1 MIGAVKSRPSRLRL
15 FSWLVNAATLILWSG
30 CSLLQPLQEF
40 SLGELGHFE
49 YRRSESARAG
59 MVVGVPHGR
68 GEPGAV
74 DYGEW
79 ISQAIGCGLV
89 IGYDFGAKRVPVAQ
103 PLVHQSPISW
113 SAGPSARRGSV
124 YPEFKKLLQATVAG
138 PIQFYVGVRVA
149 EGAGAGSRIDV
160 ASAGFSFEQLLA
172 LKAAYGRLR
181 DGSVGAS
188 PALAKV
194 EMAIYPLEDISWKH
208 YGVRNHGV
216 LLLAQRGLVLR
227 LPKTLADV
235 AQFSAYREVLAGWV
249 KKALVISENSEHQR
263 LPAFTFQQ
271 SALGRIDSIGAR
283 KPSRGVVLGAP
294 HGSFDWFT
302 GEVVEELSYRTGLPA
317 AIARGFTPTEANGWR
332 INVNRPTERRY
343 PTDGVGRRSE
353 RAQAAFSDYA
363 QTLATLAGGP
373 LELYIEMHQ
382 SGPLSHID
390 VATVGITSE
399 AARFIK
405 NAYRDIRDAVL
416 AAHPQVGKVELLI
429 EPLDSIEIGAWAAK
443 DQGVLKLA
451 KTALHFELPA
461 YRVLQD
467 DRTRRVY
474 TQIFAELVGRIV
486 KQHSANGVRS

>member
-1 MIGAVKSRPSRLRL
+1 MQSAAEDSLAQLLAPAAFVCRCFLAAAL
-15 FSWLVNAATLILWSG
+15 WLCSG
-30 CSLLQPLQEF
+30 CNTLPLQQF

-49 YRRSESARAG
+49 YRRSESARASI
-59 MVVGVPHGR
+59 VVGVPHGR

-79 ISQAIGCGLV
+79 ISQAIGAGLV

-113 SAGPSARRGSV
+113 PAERRGSV
-124 YPEFKKLLQATVAG
+124 YPEFKKLLRETVAG

-149 EGAGAGSRIDV
+149 DGSSGASRIEV

-172 LKAAYGRLR
+172 LKAAFGRLR
-181 DGSVGAS
+181 DGIVGAS
-188 PALAKV
+188 PELARV

-227 LPKTLADV
+227 LPKMLAD
-235 AQFSAYREVLAGWV
+235 AEHFSPYREILAGWIKESLRV
-249 KKALVISENSEHQR
+249 ADDRYR
-263 LPAFTFQQ
+263 LPAFTIEQTTH
-271 SALGRIDSIGAR
+271 GRIDSIGAR
-283 KPSRGVVLGAP
+283 KPSRGIVLGAP
-294 HGSFDWFT
+294 HGSFDWYT
-302 GEVVEELSYRTGLPA
+302 GELVEELSYRTGLPA
-317 AIARGFTPTEANGWR
+317 AITRGFTPTEANGWR

-353 RAQAAFSDYA
+353 RAQAVFSDYA
-363 QTLATLAGGP
+363 QTLATLARGP
-373 LELYIEMHQ
+373 LELYIELHQ

-390 VATVGITSE
+390 VATVGLTKE
-399 AARFIK
+399 TARSIK
-405 NAYRDIRDAVL
+405 NAYRDIRNEVL
-416 AAHPQVGKVELLI
+416 AAHPKVSKVELLI

-443 DQGVLKLA
+443 DQGALKLA

-474 TQIFAELVGRIV
+474 TQILAELVGRIV
-486 KQHSANGVRS
+486 EQRRASDVNN